1 MICWEVNLMVQN
13 LMKIG
18 GHLFL
23 QTKRFISIYTF
34 RYMVTL
40 EFFKKGIT
48 NDVYITFWVTFLKV

>member
-1 MICWEVNLMVQN
+1 MVQN

-23 QTKRFISIYTF
+23 QTKRFSSIYTF
-34 RYMVTL
+34 KYMVTL

-48 NDVYITFWVTFLKV
+48 NDGYIIFWFTF